1 MQITNGTLVMVVDGA
16 KMLLFKNDGDAKYP
30 FLKTLAHEEIANPST
45 SDQGSDTPGRAFSSS
60 DGRRS
65 SYSETD
71 WHRQAQE
78 RFAAEAEAA
87 LERIATQ
94 EDCGI
99 IVIAAPRTLG
109 ELRKHYGAK
118 VKNQLLAEIPKDL
131 TGHVTDDIV
140 QAIAAYTP

>member
-1 MQITNGTLVMVVDGA
+1 MLIANGTLVMVVDGA
-16 KMLLFKNDGDAKYP
+16 KMLLFKNDGDTKYP
-30 FLKTLAHEEIANPST
+30 LLKTLAHEEITNPPTRS
-45 SDQGSDTPGRAFSSS
+45 QGSDAPGRAFSSS

-65 SYSETD
+65 SFSETD
-71 WHRQAQE
+71 WHRQMQV

-87 LERIATQ
+87 LERVATQ
-94 EDCGI
+94 EDCAI

-118 VKNQLLAEIPKDL
+118 VRKQLLAEIPKDL

-140 QAIAAYTP
+140 QAIIAYTP

>member
-16 KMLLFKNDGDAKYP
+16 KMLLFKNDGDTKYP
-30 FLKTLAHEEIANPST
+30 LLKTLAHKEINNPPS
-45 SDQGSDTPGRAFSSS
+45 SSQGTDTPGRTFSSMG
-60 DGRRS
+60 DRRS
-65 SYSETD
+65 SYAETD
-71 WHRQAQE
+71 WHRQTQE

-87 LERIATQ
+87 LERVATQ
-94 EDCGI
+94 KDCGI

-118 VKNQLLAEIPKDL
+118 VKKQLLAEIPKDL

-140 QAIAAYTP
+140 EAITAYTP